1 MIQTFNYVNSN
12 SSTRPQ
18 TMIQVSSA
26 ASSVCGYYFKDKGEM
41 VRYGIYPA
49 TFSKFSAFSALA
61 HDSYDRSYQEVELGP
76 VHGCRQRWAKLQLL
90 RY

>member
-26 ASSVCGYYFKDKGEM
+26 ASSVCGYYFKDKGDNGQIRDLSSNVFEIL
-41 VRYGIYPA
+41 GF
-49 TFSKFSAFSALA
+49 FSVS
-61 HDSYDRSYQEVELGP
+61 P
-76 VHGCRQRWAKLQLL
+76 
-90 RY
+90 